1 MIQTL
6 AAAAAAIM
14 LLSAASAAQAASDA
28 APAAKAAET
37 SAPGKGK
44 PNKDKVVCRVETPAG
59 SRLGKR
65 VCMTLAERE
74 RQEEEATKGFGEM
87 QRVVNTTFSKGN

>member
-1 MIQTL
+1 MIQSI

-28 APAAKAAET
+28 APAAKAAEAP
-37 SAPGKGK
+37 APGKAK
-44 PNKDKVVCRVETPAG
+44 PSKDKVVCRVETPVG
-59 SRLGKR
+59 SRVGKR

-74 RQEEEATKGFGEM
+74 RQEEDAVKGFGEM

>member
-1 MIQTL
+1 
-6 AAAAAAIM
+6 M
-14 LLSAASAAQAASDA
+14 LS
-28 APAAKAAET
+28 
-37 SAPGKGK
+37 
-44 PNKDKVVCRVETPAG
+44 PAG
-59 SRLGKR
+59 GNILPSGALSTLPADALPARRQGALSRLGKL